1 MNSYLICLNF
11 ELAKSLF
18 KLNYVPQKYECVFI
32 LNFCDK
38 WSMRVLQV
46 LYPHILIYK
55 DALLFCINIWH
66 YVLKEYLWF
75 LIWIIILFKLADLH
89 ESWMVPL
96 TISCDGSPVW
106 NLICNKS
113 LYLIMKGLF
122 YCLITFM
129 SSQVLKV
136 YKVLFFKKFLL
147 NTFTH
152 TPIHLHTDL
161 QKLFNEVLYKF
172 SWLI

>member
-1 MNSYLICLNF
+1 MVNMYIHFPMHKCIGLKVIFNFLITRNWTLVYLICLDLEF
-11 ELAKSLF
+11 AKKSF
-18 KLNYVPQKYECVFI
+18 KLNYVSQEYECVFI

-75 LIWIIILFKLADLH
+75 IIWIIILFELADLH

-96 TISCDGSPVW
+96 TISCDGFPVW
-106 NLICNKS
+106 NLICNES
-113 LYLIMKGLF
+113 L
-122 YCLITFM
+122 
-129 SSQVLKV
+129 
-136 YKVLFFKKFLL
+136 
-147 NTFTH
+147 
-152 TPIHLHTDL
+152 
-161 QKLFNEVLYKF
+161 
-172 SWLI
+172 

>member
-1 MNSYLICLNF
+1 MNSFLFNLFTFWICK
-11 ELAKSLF
+11 KSV
-18 KLNYVPQKYECVFI
+18 KLKYVPQKFECVFI
-32 LNFCDK
+32 LHFYDK
-38 WSMRVLQV
+38 LIMKVLGILQEQV
-46 LYPHILIYK
+46 LYPHIFIYK

-122 YCLITFM
+122 YCLISTHVKPSF
-129 SSQVLKV
+129 KV
-136 YKVLFFKKFLL
+136 YQKLFFKHIALKHM
-147 NTFTH
+147 H
-152 TPIHLHTDL
+152 TYIYT
-161 QKLFNEVLYKF
+161 QVCKN
-172 SWLI
+172 

>member
-1 MNSYLICLNF
+1 MISCLFNLF
-11 ELAKSLF
+11 QLWISKKSF
-18 KLNYVPQKYECVFI
+18 KLNCVSQKYECVFI
-32 LNFCDK
+32 LYFCDK
-38 WSMRVLQV
+38 LSMKVLRKLKEQV
-46 LYPHILIYK
+46 LYPHILLYK

-96 TISCDGSPVW
+96 TISCDGFPVW

-122 YCLITFM
+122 YCLISTHVKP
-129 SSQVLKV
+129 SLKV
-136 YKVLFFKKFLL
+136 YQKLFFKHIALKHMHSYIYTQVCK
-147 NTFTH
+147 N
-152 TPIHLHTDL
+152 
-161 QKLFNEVLYKF
+161 
-172 SWLI
+172 